1 MTHPHRGSMND
12 VIQNLIQILERM
24 IEDKIRENQKL
35 RKQVYAQRLIS
46 KKQGIQIIELANK
59 IKLLEEMDSV
69 DAADVINLD
78 WEECEFSTSHISED
92 SLHKHVP
99 QEQVSWIHAD

>member
-12 VIQNLIQILERM
+12 VIHNLIQILERM
-24 IEDKIRENQKL
+24 IEDKIRENQRL
-35 RKQVYAQRLIS
+35 RNQVYAQRLIS

-78 WEECEFSTSHISED
+78 WEEHEYSASHISED
-92 SLHKHVP
+92 SLHRHVP